1 MNDKEIVLAN
11 IDSIHTTN
19 LGEERIK
26 KNLNIN
32 DDVVIC
38 LKKLIAAKDSVVY
51 KNGKNYYCIINNTI
65 ITINSYNY
73 CIITAHII

>member
-1 MNDKEIVLAN
+1 MVLAN

-32 DDVVIC
+32 DDVVIY
-38 LKKLIAAKDSVVY
+38 LKKLIVDKDSVVY